1 VPGVPASANRRN
13 LPLAKELLDTGILLM
28 LVGGYKQDH
37 AWKART
43 YPVPTPSRSGFRWK
57 ASALRGLDRFAHGT
71 ASTHPATIMVPALY
85 NFMPAETLAMGWLN
99 EIDAL
104 ATIRHRI
111 MAASKITG
119 WDVFTFHTLHNA
131 DHYFDTTIGAIR
143 DTWMKEGN
151 LSTAAHEET
160 KRRFGKPYDYH
171 RIHARLV
178 ENLVFQSS
186 LLDWVDRHAS
196 GLPLRVHVIGTALL
210 SALVS
215 SGSISFDAAVDSA
228 VKFGSRWDESLRSVV
243 NAGSEDEVGWT
254 RFEQILRTM
263 EGRSSLSLNVAR
275 RDLPVPGAPVRPF
288 WYSPTATDE
297 PTLICTGKEAAAALE
312 TMNISSW
319 AFSSKPGQSTDEPV
333 RGWLVSPLHPLATL
347 CKWSVSNYLLAT
359 PPSVTLF
366 LDYIATIGRAP
377 ILKLPAE
384 PVQNRLRLSRMKVT
398 GP

>member
-1 VPGVPASANRRN
+1 
-13 LPLAKELLDTGILLM
+13 M
-28 LVGGYKQDH
+28 LVGGYKQDP

-71 ASTHPATIMVPALY
+71 ASIHPATIMVPALY
-85 NFMPAETLAMGWLN
+85 NFMPGETLAMGWLN

-131 DHYFDTTIGAIR
+131 DRYFDTTIGAIR
-143 DTWMKEGN
+143 DTWMKEGD
-151 LSTAAHEET
+151 LSTEAHHET
-160 KRRFGKPYDYH
+160 KRQFGKPYDYH
-171 RIHARLV
+171 RIQARLV
-178 ENLVFQSS
+178 ENLVFQTS

-196 GLPLRVHVIGTALL
+196 GLPLRFHVIGTALL

-215 SGSISFDAAVDSA
+215 AGSISFDAAVYSTL
-228 VKFGSRWDESLRSVV
+228 KFGARWDESLRSFV
-243 NAGSEDEVGWT
+243 NAGSEDEVGWA
-254 RFEQILRTM
+254 RFEQVLRTI
-263 EGRSSLSLNVAR
+263 EGHSSLSLAVGRA
-275 RDLPVPGAPVRPF
+275 DLPKAGAPARPF
-288 WYSPTATDE
+288 WYSPTTQDE
-297 PTLICTGKEAAAALE
+297 PILISTAREAAAALE

-319 AFSSKPGQSTDEPV
+319 AFSSKPGQSSDEPV
-333 RGWLVSPLHPLATL
+333 RGWLVSPLHPMATL

-359 PPSVTLF
+359 SQSVSLF
-366 LDYIATIGRAP
+366 LDHIAPIGRALALRP
-377 ILKLPAE
+377 PAE
-384 PVQNRLRLSRMKVT
+384 AVQNRLRLSRMKVT